1 MLKLVLDPTP
11 VSHPFVAAEP
21 EIDRP
26 RWQLRVLDGPL
37 RGSVHLV
44 GDRLSIGRGGAC
56 DLQILHQ
63 AISRQHA
70 HLALDPAG
78 HHVLVDLVSRN
89 GTFVDERRIER
100 QVLRAHAVVR
110 VGDVQLV
117 YEPADPRGPVT
128 RVRHGQELLPIT
140 FTGPDGVEHGGRLLD
155 DILEY
160 RTLRALAR
168 RGELPH
174 PSQQARFE
182 ALQAHLRQ
190 PEGKGGD
197 ERRSF
202 GRYACWFPAMLRL
215 GSGQERPG
223 TVLDLGVDGAQ
234 LVVEG
239 HELEHDEFV
248 WLGFSLEGS
257 GHPRDEVLTGRVA
270 WIDGHR
276 LGLAFAGAPRSERH
290 HATAGSRQALLE
302 DAPTVEL
309 AVRPAT
315 TQRFERLLAQ
325 GRRAEPS

>member
-1 MLKLVLDPTP
+1 MPRP
-11 VSHPFVAAEP
+11 SAEL

-37 RGSVHLV
+37 RGSVLLL

-56 DLQILHQ
+56 DLQLLHG
-63 AISRQHA
+63 AVSRQHA
-70 HLALDPAG
+70 HVALDPEG

-89 GTFVDERRIER
+89 GTFVDGRRVER
-100 QVLRAHAVVR
+100 QVLRAHAVVS
-110 VGDVQLV
+110 VGDTQLV
-117 YEPADPRGPVT
+117 YEPADPHGPVT
-128 RVRHGQELLPIT
+128 RVRHGQDLFPLT
-140 FTGPDGVEHGGRLLD
+140 FTGPDGADHGGRLFE

-168 RGELPH
+168 RDELPH

-182 ALQAHLRQ
+182 ALQAALRQ
-190 PEGKGGD
+190 PRGQGAD
-197 ERRSF
+197 ERRAF
-202 GRYACWFPAMLRL
+202 GRYECWFPATLRL
-215 GSGQERPG
+215 AGGEERACS
-223 TVLDLGVDGAQ
+223 VHDLGVDGAQ

-248 WLGFSLEGS
+248 WLVVSLEGN
-257 GHPRDEVLTGRVA
+257 GRPREEVLTGRVA
-270 WIDGHR
+270 WTEGDR

-309 AVRPAT
+309 TVHHAA

-325 GRRAEPS
+325 GRVGAS